1 MNARLCSLISLVFV
15 LMLAACAPAAAPT
28 PIAVEPQA
36 SAPREREV
44 LPEPTQAPRQREP
57 LPEPTQPAFTAPTA
71 SPAPTQAVPAPG
83 GLPGENYHQDYGVNP
98 IVDARRDHY
107 STFALDVDTASYTM
121 TQRYVAEGGLPP
133 IDAVRAEEF
142 INAFDPGYAVPE
154 DVAFS
159 LYADGAPNPFTES
172 GAYLLRFGV
181 QGYSVSQRERLP
193 LNLTFVIDV
202 SGSMS
207 MENRLGMVKDS
218 LRLLI
223 DRLDERDT
231 VAVVVYGSNARVVL
245 EPTNG
250 YFHER
255 IHRSI
260 DRLRTEGSTNVEA
273 GLRLGYAYALEMYN
287 PNASNR
293 VVLCSD
299 GVANT
304 GETAANALLDMI
316 GGYVDEGISLVTFGF
331 GMGNYNDVLLE
342 QLANR
347 GDGSYAYVND
357 MDEARRLFV
366 EDLTSTLQV
375 IAYDAKVQVDFNPD
389 VVADYRLIGYENREV
404 ADQDFRDDTVDAG
417 EIGAGLSAT
426 ALYEVS
432 LLPGSEGR
440 IATVQLR
447 WQDAGTREV
456 REING
461 NFNTWDLAASF
472 EDTDPH
478 YQLAVV
484 VGAFAEVLRAS
495 PYVYVSLDEVARY
508 ADRLCRELPQDGS
521 VCEFADLA
529 WKSARLLRS
538 E

>member
-1 MNARLCSLISLVFV
+1 MNARLFSAFSLICI

-36 SAPREREV
+36 TAPREREYR
-44 LPEPTQAPRQREP
+44 PEPTQVPDEP
-57 LPEPTQPAFTAPTA
+57 ATA
-71 SPAPTQAVPAPG
+71 SPAPTQAVAAPG

-98 IVDARRDHY
+98 IVDAGRDHY

-121 TQRYVAEGGLPP
+121 TQRYVDEGGLPP

-142 INAFDPGYAVPE
+142 INAFAPGYQAPE
-154 DVAFS
+154 EAAFT
-159 LYADGAPNPFTES
+159 LYADGAPTPFSES

-181 QGYSVSQRERLP
+181 QGYRVSESERRP

-207 MENRLGMVKDS
+207 MENRLEMVKDA
-218 LRLLI
+218 LRLLV

-231 VAVVVYGSNARVVL
+231 VAVVVYGSSAHAVL

-255 IHRSI
+255 ITRSI
-260 DRLRTEGSTNVEA
+260 NRLRTEGSTNAEA
-273 GLRLGYAYALEMYN
+273 GLRLGYSYALEMYN
-287 PNASNR
+287 PQASNR
-293 VVLCSD
+293 VILCSD

-304 GETAANALLDMI
+304 GATSADDLLEMI
-316 GGYVDEGISLVTFGF
+316 GGYVEEGISLVTFGF

-342 QLANR
+342 QLADR

-366 EDLTSTLQV
+366 EELTSTLQV
-375 IAYDAKVQVDFNPD
+375 IAYDAKVQVDFNPEL
-389 VVADYRLIGYENREV
+389 VSSYRLIGYENREV
-404 ADQDFRDDTVDAG
+404 ADQDFRDDSVDAG

-426 ALYEVS
+426 ALYEVY
-432 LLPGSEGR
+432 LVPEADGR

-447 WQDAGTREV
+447 WQDAETREV
-456 REING
+456 REMNG

-472 EDTDPH
+472 NDTDPH

-495 PYVYVSLDEVARY
+495 PYVEVSLDELTRY
-508 ADRLCRELPQDGS
+508 AERLSRQLPEDGEVS
-521 VCEFADLA
+521 EFADLA
-529 WKSARLLRS
+529 RKSARLMR
-538 E
+538 EE

>member
-1 MNARLCSLISLVFV
+1 
-15 LMLAACAPAAAPT
+15 
-28 PIAVEPQA
+28 
-36 SAPREREV
+36 
-44 LPEPTQAPRQREP
+44 
-57 LPEPTQPAFTAPTA
+57 
-71 SPAPTQAVPAPG
+71 
-83 GLPGENYHQDYGVNP
+83 
-98 IVDARRDHY
+98 
-107 STFALDVDTASYTM
+107 
-121 TQRYVAEGGLPP
+121 
-133 IDAVRAEEF
+133 
-142 INAFDPGYAVPE
+142 
-154 DVAFS
+154 
-159 LYADGAPNPFTES
+159 
-172 GAYLLRFGV
+172 
-181 QGYSVSQRERLP
+181 
-193 LNLTFVIDV
+193 
-202 SGSMS
+202 
-207 MENRLGMVKDS
+207 MVKDS
-218 LRLLI
+218 LRLLV

-231 VAVVVYGSNARVVL
+231 VAVVVYGSNARAVL

-255 IHRSI
+255 INRSI
-260 DRLRTEGSTNVEA
+260 DRLRTEGSTNLEA
-273 GLRLGYAYALEMYN
+273 GLRLGYSYALEMYN

-304 GETAANALLDMI
+304 GQTTADALLSMI
-316 GGYVDEGISLVTFGF
+316 GGYVEEGINLVTFGF

-342 QLANR
+342 QLADR

-404 ADQDFRDDTVDAG
+404 ADQDFRNDSVDAG

-426 ALYEVS
+426 ALYEIT

-447 WQDAGTREV
+447 WQDAETREA

-461 NFNTWDLAASF
+461 NFNTWELAASF
-472 EDTDPH
+472 DDTDPH

-484 VGAFAEVLRAS
+484 VGTFAEVLRAS
-495 PYVYVSLDEVARY
+495 PYVYVSLDELARY
-508 ADRLCRELPQDGS
+508 ADRLSRQLLEDAAVS
-521 VCEFADLA
+521 EFADLA